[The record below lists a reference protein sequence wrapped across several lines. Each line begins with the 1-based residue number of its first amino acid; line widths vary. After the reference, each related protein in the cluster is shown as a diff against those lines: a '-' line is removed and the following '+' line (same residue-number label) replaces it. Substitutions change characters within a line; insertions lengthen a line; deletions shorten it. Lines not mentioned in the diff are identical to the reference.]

1 MFYFQDIFPQE
12 FELPNGQKASIYF
25 TVSKSCLF
33 HCQVINLLF
42 YGFFCLAILCLAIL
56 CFINLI
62 YEIVELIF
70 RKYYES
76 GKEFG
81 KECGKERGKG
91 G

>member
-1 MFYFQDIFPQE
+1 MFIS
-12 FELPNGQKASIYF
+12 LSSNK
-25 TVSKSCLF
+25 
-33 HCQVINLLF
+33 
-42 YGFFCLAILCLAIL
+42 LAILCFFCLAIL

-81 KECGKERGKG
+81 KECGKECGKEHGKERGKG